1 MSVIRYNPW
10 SLFDRIGHDPDRY
23 FGRYPRTTDDDE
35 PYVHNDWVPAIDI
48 KEEEER
54 YLLRADV
61 PGVDADDIDVT
72 LDNGV
77 LTLRG
82 SRETSTDEEKG
93 GLRRVER
100 VSGHFY
106 RRFSLPDTADSTAV
120 SADYKNGVLEVSI
133 PKQKQSQPQRIAVKV
148 N

>member
-1 MSVIRYNPW
+1 MNVIRYNPW
-10 SLFDRIGHDPDRY
+10 SLFDRHSHDADRY
-23 FGRYPRTTDDDE
+23 FGRFPLTTDDDE
-35 PYVHNDWVPAIDI
+35 PYAHNDWVPAIDI
-48 KEEEER
+48 KEEENR

-61 PGVDADDIDVT
+61 PGVNPEDLAVT
-72 LDNGV
+72 LDKGV

-82 SRETSTDEEKG
+82 SRATHSDEEKG
-93 GLRRVER
+93 GLRRLER

-133 PKQKQSQPQRIAVKV
+133 PKQAKSEPQRIEVKT